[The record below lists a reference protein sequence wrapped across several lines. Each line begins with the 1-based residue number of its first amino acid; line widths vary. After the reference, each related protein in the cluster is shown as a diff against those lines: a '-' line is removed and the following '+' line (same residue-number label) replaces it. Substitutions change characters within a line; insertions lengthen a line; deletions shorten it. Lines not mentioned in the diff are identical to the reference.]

1 MKMVLKTL
9 GFDAAEY
16 VETPDDEALFLSEA
30 LATNDPAVIAH
41 TLGTIARARGMTRLA
56 REAGVSRESLYR
68 ALSENGD
75 PQLSTLTAVL
85 AALGLKLTVQTVER
99 SAA

>member
-1 MKMVLKTL
+1 MVLKTTIL
-9 GFDAAEY
+9 DPSEY

-30 LATNDPAVIAH
+30 LAAVIAH
-41 TLGTIARARGMTRLA
+41 TLGTIARARGMTGLA

-75 PQLSTLTAVL
+75 PQFSTLTAVL